1 MTMVDVLGL
10 LTAVIVISKIA
21 ILLKSQRFW
30 YGTVTSRY
38 WKGSGTLTMA
48 LSFIVAAI
56 TLIILLRELTIVQVW
71 AAMLFSMALT
81 SMALAPFSAYMLEA
95 EKKWFSETNTLKKG
109 WFAAVVWMALSIWVL
124 ISIVTTAF

>member
-1 MTMVDVLGL
+1 
-10 LTAVIVISKIA
+10 
-21 ILLKSQRFW
+21 
-30 YGTVTSRY
+30 
-38 WKGSGTLTMA
+38 MA